1 MTAHTHDPLPTTSPG
16 DRARRPARPAL
27 VLLCGLAALF
37 CGCRPGLET
46 TYGKLSPA
54 FVQASVNGTDVLAGM
69 FTQAGHEVGSRRVLI
84 ASELAKVDTILWFPD
99 DYAAPSKEHCEW
111 FDEWL
116 SARPGRTLVYVGRD
130 FDAAT
135 LYWQKMTPLA
145 PEGQQ
150 AEYRLRQ
157 QEANARALM
166 RDKLDEDDLECSWF
180 KIEIL
185 PLLLVDKLAGPW
197 QTGIDAK
204 KTEIELRDRLQPVDK
219 DQEFLTCQ
227 DDGVLVFQ
235 HAQSGWDKSQV
246 IVVANG
252 SFLLNL
258 PLVNHEHRKL
268 AGKLIDDVT
277 PSGQVVFLE
286 SGRGGPPIE
295 PADEELALWRFFAA
309 WPLNIILLQLSV
321 LGVIFCF
328 ACWPILGRPKLPPVE
343 TVSDFGKHVDAVSQ
357 LLRRTRDRQYALGKL
372 PAPPPST
379 SKAKNP

>member
-1 MTAHTHDPLPTTSPG
+1 MTAYTLDPLPTTSFG
-16 DRARRPARPAL
+16 DRALGHERIAL
-27 VLLCGLAALF
+27 IFLCGLAALLS
-37 CGCRPGLET
+37 GCRSGLDT

-84 ASELAKVDTILWFPD
+84 ASDLAKVDTIVWFPD
-99 DYAAPSKEHCEW
+99 DYAAPSSEHCEW

-116 SARPGRTLVYVGRD
+116 SARPGRTLIYVGRD
-130 FDAAT
+130 FDAAP
-135 LYWQKMTPLA
+135 LYWKKMMPLVS
-145 PEGQQ
+145 ES
-150 AEYRLRQ
+150 Q
-157 QEANARALM
+157 QEAYRLHQQMTNAIARM
-166 RDKLDEDDLECSWF
+166 HDKLDEDELECSWF
-180 KIEIL
+180 KIDIQ

-235 HAQSGWDKSQV
+235 HTHPGWNKSRV

-295 PADEELALWRFFAA
+295 PTDEELALWRFFAA

-328 ACWPILGRPKLPPVE
+328 ARWPILGRPKLPPVE